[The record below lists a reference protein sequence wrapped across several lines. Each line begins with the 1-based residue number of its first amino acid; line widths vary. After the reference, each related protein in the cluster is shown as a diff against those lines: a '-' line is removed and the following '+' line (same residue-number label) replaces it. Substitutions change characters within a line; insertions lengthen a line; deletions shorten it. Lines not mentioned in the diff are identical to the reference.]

1 IGPWDS
7 IVQCAGRCNRNN
19 KKGCKDVYIFK
30 IKESGKV
37 YANLVYGTFLISKT
51 EKILQN
57 KKEIYESEFYYY
69 SKMYFEE
76 INEDSSRDYS
86 NKILRDIEE
95 FKFVSVNNKFKL
107 IEENNPYIMPVF
119 IEKDDEAVELWNRYE
134 ELFEKYDNSIER
146 YNKFLEIK
154 DKFLS
159 YVINVNARDYEFGIT
174 TRFYNKIPREN
185 VEDYYSEEYGFSID
199 NDGTMFF

>member
-1 IGPWDS
+1 
-7 IVQCAGRCNRNN
+7 
-19 KKGCKDVYIFK
+19 
-30 IKESGKV
+30 
-37 YANLVYGTFLISKT
+37 
-51 EKILQN
+51 
-57 KKEIYESEFYYY
+57 
-69 SKMYFEE
+69 MYFEE

-146 YNKFLEIK
+146 
-154 DKFLS
+154 
-159 YVINVNARDYEFGIT
+159 
-174 TRFYNKIPREN
+174 
-185 VEDYYSEEYGFSID
+185 
-199 NDGTMFF
+199 